1 MSKIDPTARVED
13 GAVIGEGT
21 SIGPYCIVG
30 PNVTIG
36 ANCKLHSHVNIVGHT
51 TLGADCTVFPF
62 TSLGTAPQD
71 LGYRDEPTTLDI
83 GDGCVIRESVTMNVG
98 TIKGGGKTR
107 VGKRG
112 FFMAYAHIGHDCI
125 VGDDV
130 IFASSA
136 TLGGHCEVGDFVY
149 FGGLSA
155 AHQFVRI
162 GQQAMVAGV
171 SGLRHDV
178 IPYGMVSGQFAHLV
192 GMNVIGMRRRG
203 FTASRLKI
211 VREFYQQLFHG
222 GGVFADRLDAGR
234 KMKDEDPAI
243 AEILKFIDDGK
254 KRPLCMAHNNPD
266 KPSERAHREV

>member
-1 MSKIDPTARVED
+1 MSKIDSTARIED
-13 GAVIGEGT
+13 GAIIGDDA

-36 ANCKLHSHVNIVGHT
+36 PGCTLHAHVNVAGHT
-51 TLGADCTVFPF
+51 TIGARCEIFPF
-62 TSLGTAPQD
+62 ASLGEAPQD
-71 LGYRDEPTTLDI
+71 LGYRGEPTTLSI
-83 GDGCVIRESVTMNVG
+83 GEDCTVRENVTMNRG
-98 TIKGGGKTR
+98 TVKGGGKTV
-107 VGKRG
+107 VGARG
-112 FFMAYAHIGHDCI
+112 FFMAYSHVAHDCI
-125 VGDDV
+125 VGNDV
-130 IFASSA
+130 IFANNG
-136 TLGGHCEVGDFVY
+136 TVGGHCEVGDFVY

-162 GQQAMVAGV
+162 GPQAMVAGV

-192 GMNVIGMRRRG
+192 GMNVTGMRRRG

-222 GGVFADRLDAGR
+222 GGVFADRLEAGR
-234 KMKDEDPAI
+234 KMKDDDPAI